1 MTEAA
6 IERLEVTRSDW
17 GFTMNAYIVRDPATN
32 ATAIV
37 DPGAEP
43 ERLLAAAGDKV
54 AQIWITHSDFD
65 HVSSLADVRQA
76 TGAPVVGHPLDADRV
91 PGGLDVNVSHG
102 YMFSLGRQDV
112 CVLFVPGHT
121 PGHVVYVVGKQ
132 VLGGDVLFP
141 GGPGHTDT
149 PEDFETLV
157 HSIAAHLLTL
167 DDDVTVY
174 PGHGEPVTI
183 GQAKAEYAAFL
194 QRNPPA
200 DLYGDVTWLGAEGGA
215 E

>member
-1 MTEAA
+1 MTEP
-6 IERLEVTRSDW
+6 IIQRLEVSAPDW
-17 GFTMNAYIVRDPATN
+17 NFTMNSYIVRDPATG

-43 ERLLAAAGDKV
+43 DRILAAAGDRV
-54 AQIWITHSDFD
+54 AEIWITHSDFD
-65 HVSSLADVRQA
+65 HVASLDAVRSA

-102 YMFSLGRQDV
+102 YLFPLGNEEV

-121 PGHVVYVVGKQ
+121 PGHVVYVVGKA

-157 HSIAAHLLTL
+157 HGIAAHLLTL
-167 DDDVTVY
+167 DDAVTVY
-174 PGHGEPVTI
+174 PGHGDPVTI
-183 GQAKAEYAAFL
+183 GQAKAEYAQFQ
-194 QRNPPA
+194 QRP
-200 DLYGDVTWLGAEGGA
+200 DRQGLYGDVTWVG
-215 E
+215 